1 MSNTISRRDWL
12 VGTSAAAASGMFLAG
27 QSSAQDMASMM
38 NMGAP
43 ISPENPIR
51 MTNNENPY
59 GINPKAM
66 KVIIEAYKRAHTYN
80 FTTRRELIKVIAD
93 MENLPENCIAVG
105 AGSGEYL
112 MAAGALCG
120 IAGGDVIVP
129 HPTFA
134 SITRSASA
142 LGANIIRV
150 PVEDD
155 LSISLESMRKAM
167 TKDTTCVYLCNPNNP
182 IPSIIE
188 KTSLEQFC
196 LEVSKKAMLVIDEAY
211 FEYVRDESYSTMAHL
226 VKDNP
231 NIIVLRTASKIH
243 GFANVRIGFAFA
255 HPDTMAKLMTFRSGT
270 TSYPALMGAI
280 TSYQDAD
287 YQKFVVDKNYE
298 SMDILYKLFEDMDMP
313 YVKAHANFV
322 YANAGRDAMEVR
334 NKLLES
340 GVLIG
345 RKYDPFPNWIR
356 ISTATPEETQYMA
369 DVYRRDFG

>member
-1 MSNTISRRDWL
+1 MTNNITRREWL
-12 VGTSAAAASGMFLAG
+12 VGTTAVAGGMVLN
-27 QSSAQDMASMM
+27 SSVSAQNMSEMM

-43 ISPENPIR
+43 ISKDNPIR
-51 MTNNENPY
+51 YTNNENPY

-66 KVIIEAYKRAHTYN
+66 KVILEAYKKAHLYN
-80 FTTRRELIKVIAD
+80 FTIRRELIDLIAGI
-93 MENLPENCIAVG
+93 EKIPSECIAVG

-112 MAAGALCG
+112 MASGALAG
-120 IAGGDVIVP
+120 ITGGDVIVP

-134 SITRSASA
+134 AITRSASA

-167 TKDTTCVYLCNPNNP
+167 TNNTTCVYLCNPNNP

-211 FEYVRDESYSTMAHL
+211 FEYVRDDGYSTMAHL

-231 NIIVLRTASKIH
+231 NIIILRTASKIH
-243 GFANVRIGFAFA
+243 GFANVRIGFAFT
-255 HPDTMAKLMTFRSGT
+255 HPDTMKKLMTFRSGT
-270 TSYPALMGAI
+270 TSYPAIMGAI
-280 TSYQDAD
+280 ASYKDTE
-287 YQKFVVDKNYE
+287 YQKFIVDKNYE
-298 SMDILYKLFEDMDMP
+298 SLGILYKMFKELDMP
-313 YVKAHANFV
+313 YVNAHANFV

-334 NKLLES
+334 SKLLES
-340 GVLIG
+340 GILIG

-356 ISTATPEETQYMA
+356 ISTAKPEEMEYL
-369 DVYRRDFG
+369 VNIYKRDFG